1 MIPYIIMLLL
11 CGLPL
16 LFMELSMGQYTRRGP
31 IGAIGKMCP
40 IFQVCLSLLDIKNM
54 KKNHVSVVIQ
64 SFIMRKLYYFFSYL
78 QGAGVATVVLTFWLA
93 TYYNVIIGWAIF
105 YLFSSFADPLPWV
118 SCNNTWNTPFCLD
131 TPVNQTQQPVEIIED
146 YCSEEKKLNTT
157 GVVQTTSS
165 SQEFYEYVRQSN
177 ICNMSFKHCLYIL
190 PVKDHFFILQPTG
203 ASSNHRN
210 RRFRI
215 YQVGV
220 IWRCTRCMGNFLML
234 YKEKVVMN
242 VISYYF

>member
-1 MIPYIIMLLL
+1 
-11 CGLPL
+11 
-16 LFMELSMGQYTRRGP
+16 
-31 IGAIGKMCP
+31 
-40 IFQVCLSLLDIKNM
+40 
-54 KKNHVSVVIQ
+54 
-64 SFIMRKLYYFFSYL
+64 MRKLYYFFSYL

-146 YCSEEKKLNTT
+146 YCSEEQKLNTT

-177 ICNMSFKHCLYIL
+177 ICNMSFMYKTLFVHLTSERSFFHITADGCFKQPPEQKISDLLGGSYLALYSL
-190 PVKDHFFILQPTG
+190 HG
-203 ASSNHRN
+203 
-210 RRFRI
+210 
-215 YQVGV
+215 
-220 IWRCTRCMGNFLML
+220 
-234 YKEKVVMN
+234 
-242 VISYYF
+242 

>member
-1 MIPYIIMLLL
+1 
-11 CGLPL
+11 
-16 LFMELSMGQYTRRGP
+16 
-31 IGAIGKMCP
+31 
-40 IFQVCLSLLDIKNM
+40 
-54 KKNHVSVVIQ
+54 
-64 SFIMRKLYYFFSYL
+64 MRNLYYFFSYL

-146 YCSEEKKLNTT
+146 YCSEEQKLNTT

-165 SQEFYEYVRQSN
+165 SQEFYEYVRQLHIFDTSFMYRKYSLN
-177 ICNMSFKHCLYIL
+177 IVCTAYHRKFI
-190 PVKDHFFILQPTG
+190 FFILQPTS

-220 IWRCTRCMGNFLML
+220 IRRCTRCMGNVFDMIESFL
-234 YKEKVVMN
+234 
-242 VISYYF
+242 

>member
-1 MIPYIIMLLL
+1 
-11 CGLPL
+11 
-16 LFMELSMGQYTRRGP
+16 
-31 IGAIGKMCP
+31 
-40 IFQVCLSLLDIKNM
+40 
-54 KKNHVSVVIQ
+54 
-64 SFIMRKLYYFFSYL
+64 MRKLYYFFSYL

-146 YCSEEKKLNTT
+146 YCSEEQKLNTT

-177 ICNMSFKHCLYIL
+177 ICNMSFMYKHCLYIL
-190 PVKDHFFILQPTG
+190 PVKDNFFILQPTG

-215 YQVGV
+215 YSVGV

-242 VISYYF
+242 VISYYLFLIYK

>member
-40 IFQVCLSLLDIKNM
+40 IFQVCLSVLDIENTTKTINLII
-54 KKNHVSVVIQ
+54 HHE
-64 SFIMRKLYYFFSYL
+64 KLYYFFSYL

-146 YCSEEKKLNTT
+146 YCSEEQKLNTT

-165 SQEFYEYVRQSN
+165 SQEFYEYVRQLHIFISLLC
-177 ICNMSFKHCLYIL
+177 IEIFSKHCLYSL
-190 PVKDHFFILQPTG
+190 PQKVHLFHITADECFKQPPEQKISDLLG
-203 ASSNHRN
+203 GSYSA
-210 RRFRI
+210 
-215 YQVGV
+215 
-220 IWRCTRCMGNFLML
+220 L
-234 YKEKVVMN
+234 Y
-242 VISYYF
+242 SLHG

>member
-54 KKNHVSVVIQ
+54 KKNHVVIQ

-146 YCSEEKKLNTT
+146 YCSEEQKLNTT

-177 ICNMSFKHCLYIL
+177 ICNMSFMYIL
-190 PVKDHFFILQPTG
+190 
-203 ASSNHRN
+203 
-210 RRFRI
+210 
-215 YQVGV
+215 
-220 IWRCTRCMGNFLML
+220 
-234 YKEKVVMN
+234 
-242 VISYYF
+242 